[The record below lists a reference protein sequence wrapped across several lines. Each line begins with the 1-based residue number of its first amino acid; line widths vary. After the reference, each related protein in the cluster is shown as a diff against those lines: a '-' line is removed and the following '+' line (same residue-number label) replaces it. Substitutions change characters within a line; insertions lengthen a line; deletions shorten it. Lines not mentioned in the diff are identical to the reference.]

1 METSES
7 ESFTE
12 CFGDHFCVFQY
23 QGRKKFKVRR
33 IFWRSLSCI
42 SIPGSKKWKWKFQ
55 IMFWGSLSIPGRKAP
70 RLHFR
75 WEWIFC
81 NPFTWKMHC
90 DEKPKLALR
99 SETKRK
105 TFCIYFVIFLYLFCY
120 VFVLRL
126 LYFCISF
133 YNPLTWNMY
142 FYEKPKLAL
151 RSETKRKTFCIS
163 APHFSREKKHSQ
175 SVQND
180 DIVVD
185 ITHLRWRAFY
195 LFNWNN
201 VHKMACA
208 LLEMGQGT
216 ICNVAVSS
224 SKKQTPKTNN
234 CNQEYQPMT
243 TIPTT
248 IKLINPP

>member
-1 METSES
+1 MRN
-7 ESFTE
+7 
-12 CFGDHFCVFQY
+12 Q
-23 QGRKKFKVRR
+23 
-33 IFWRSLSCI
+33 SL
-42 SIPGSKKWKWKFQ
+42 
-55 IMFWGSLSIPGRKAP
+55 
-70 RLHFR
+70 
-75 WEWIFC
+75 
-81 NPFTWKMHC
+81 HC
-90 DEKPKLALR
+90 DQNP
-99 SETKRK
+99 KRK
-105 TFCIYFVIFLYLFCY
+105 LFVF
-120 VFVLRL
+120 RL
-126 LYFCISF
+126 LYFVFLLLSFCISF
-133 YNPLTWNMY
+133 YNPFTWNMH

-151 RSETKRKTFCIS
+151 RPKTKRKTFCTS

-175 SVQND
+175 SVHSD

-185 ITHLRWRAFY
+185 ITHLRWRTFY

-234 CNQEYQPMT
+234 CNQDYQPMT

-248 IKLINPP
+248 IRLINLL

>member
-1 METSES
+1 M
-7 ESFTE
+7 
-12 CFGDHFCVFQY
+12 
-23 QGRKKFKVRR
+23 KNA
-33 IFWRSLSCI
+33 L
-42 SIPGSKKWKWKFQ
+42 
-55 IMFWGSLSIPGRKAP
+55 
-70 RLHFR
+70 R
-75 WEWIFC
+75 WE
-81 NPFTWKMHC
+81 
-90 DEKPKLALR
+90 
-99 SETKRK
+99 TKA
-105 TFCIYFVIFLYLFCY
+105 CIAIRNQKENFLYLFCY
-120 VFVLRL
+120 LFVFL
-126 LYFCISF
+126 LLSFCISF
-133 YNPLTWNMY
+133 VIFLY
-142 FYEKPKLAL
+142 FFCYLFVFL
-151 RSETKRKTFCIS
+151 FIILSHETCIS
-163 APHFSREKKHSQ
+163 MRNQSLHCDQRPKGKLFVFQHITSQGRKKHLQ

-248 IKLINPP
+248 IKLINLL